1 MAMGSLRTT
10 PTCPDNKN
18 LVFGFGD
25 RVSLFV
31 SIYPSNH
38 RKKIYIS
45 ARRDVKSSWELLMAG
60 QKATKAA
67 ETLKKC
73 RKSPRPLLNGKE
85 KVMKNIQP
93 KPLRPLSHT
102 GRRPSPVSRQRKGV
116 PGKGADGSC
125 IFPLALSLSWSW
137 L

>member
-1 MAMGSLRTT
+1 
-10 PTCPDNKN
+10 

-38 RKKIYIS
+38 RKEVQIT

-73 RKSPRPLLNGKE
+73 RKSPQTSPQWKREGHE
-85 KVMKNIQP
+85 KY
-93 KPLRPLSHT
+93 SAEA
-102 GRRPSPVSRQRKGV
+102 SAAS
-116 PGKGADGSC
+116 
-125 IFPLALSLSWSW
+125 FPYR
-137 L
+137 